1 MIRACS
7 AQDFDQILSTIND
20 GAQAYRG
27 IIPADFLTDPYMSG
41 EELRYEIAS
50 GVEFWG
56 YEQDGIL
63 LGVMGLQS
71 VKDVSLIRHA
81 YVRTL
86 ARRSG
91 IGARL
96 LSHMKASTVR
106 PILVGTWANADWAVR
121 FYEKHGFEVVS
132 HAEKERL
139 LRTYW
144 TVSERQIETS
154 LVLKSQTRKS

>member
-20 GAQAYRG
+20 GAQAYQG
-27 IIPADFLTDPYMSG
+27 IIPADCLKNPYMSG
-41 EELRYEIAS
+41 EELRHELAS

-96 LSHMKASTVR
+96 LSHIKALTTR
-106 PILVGTWANADWAVR
+106 PILVGTWASAAWAVR
-121 FYEKHGFEVVS
+121 FYQKHGFEVVS
-132 HAEKERL
+132 HAEKEKR

-144 TVSERQIETS
+144 TVSERQIEIS
-154 LVLKSQTRKS
+154 LVLSHMQNS